1 MSFRVKLWLA
11 MMMLVAG
18 VTCAA
23 LFITHQ
29 KVQVTYQK
37 LLQEQ
42 FEAQVDYFY
51 AQQDLRLEPL
61 KEKCVQVARSEKLI
75 KAMEGGTQE
84 EIYETVRA
92 ELGLVAPQLQ
102 HRFSKTKK
110 AAFDARTNS
119 VEESLYLRVL
129 EMNGTLI
136 HPKDLAP
143 IRGDIEH
150 QLAKM
155 AGFMTKLELQQIGY
169 LAPP

>member
-18 VTCAA
+18 VTGAA
-23 LFITHQ
+23 LLVTHQ
-29 KVQVTYQK
+29 KVQATYQK

-61 KEKCVQVARSEKLI
+61 KEKCVLVARSEKLI
-75 KAMEGGTQE
+75 KAMEGGTE
-84 EIYETVRA
+84 DEIYETVRA

-102 HRFSKTKK
+102 RRLPPRKK
-110 AAFDARTNS
+110 PASEAQTNT
-119 VEESLYLRVL
+119 VQEALYIRVL

-136 HPKDLAP
+136 HPRDA
-143 IRGDIEH
+143 D
-150 QLAKM
+150 
-155 AGFMTKLELQQIGY
+155 
-169 LAPP
+169 